1 MRFLHPLL
9 LVPFLFPTQ
18 MAHAQASVSA
28 PWDIKETIAAL
39 SSQTARIK
47 PVLDQLTPGEWV
59 QKGAPDAYVA
69 QWRSAQREL
78 TDVDS
83 ASAALEKQPEK
94 LSAALNVYFRVQAL
108 EARLTSLVDGVR
120 TYQNPA
126 VGDLIV
132 GIVGENSG
140 NRDKLRQYIADLAEQ
155 KEQEFAIADKE
166 AQRCRVQLNRQPAP
180 AKPAAPK
187 PVTPKPTNPAGVK

>member
-1 MRFLHPLL
+1 LL
-9 LVPFLFPTQ
+9 LSIQT
-18 MAHAQASVSA
+18 ANAQASVSA
-28 PWDIKETIAAL
+28 PWDIKETIVAL
-39 SSQTARIK
+39 SAQTARIK
-47 PVLDQLTPGEWV
+47 PVLDQLTPDQWV

-78 TDVDS
+78 NDVDQ
-83 ASAALEKQPEK
+83 ASSMLEKQPEK
-94 LSAALNVYFRVQAL
+94 LSAALNVYFRLQAL

-140 NRDKLRQYIADLAEQ
+140 NRDKLREYISDLSVQ

-187 PVTPKPTNPAGVK
+187 PASAPNTGVK

>member
-1 MRFLHPLL
+1 MRFLFPLL
-9 LVPFLFPTQ
+9 PVSLLLSIQT
-18 MAHAQASVSA
+18 ANAQASVSA
-28 PWDIKETIAAL
+28 PWDIKETIVAL
-39 SSQTARIK
+39 SAQTARIK
-47 PVLDQLTPGEWV
+47 PVLDQLTPDQWV

-78 TDVDS
+78 NDVDQ

-94 LSAALNVYFRVQAL
+94 LSAALNVYFRLQAL

-140 NRDKLRQYIADLAEQ
+140 NRDKLREYISDLSVQ

-166 AQRCRVQLNRQPAP
+166 AQRCRVQLNRQPAQ
-180 AKPAAPK
+180 AKPTAPK
-187 PVTPKPTNPAGVK
+187 PASPPNTGVK

>member
-1 MRFLHPLL
+1 MRFIFPLL
-9 LVPFLFPTQ
+9 LVPFLFPIQT
-18 MAHAQASVSA
+18 AHAQAGVSA
-28 PWDIKETIAAL
+28 PWDIKDTIIAL
-39 SSQTARIK
+39 SGQTARIK
-47 PVLDQLTPGEWV
+47 PVLDQLTPDEWV
-59 QKGAPDAYVA
+59 QKGAPVAYVA

-78 TDVDS
+78 SDVDG
-83 ASAALEKQPEK
+83 AFAVLEKQPEK
-94 LSAALNVYFRVQAL
+94 LSAALNVYFRVQTL

-140 NRDKLRQYIADLAEQ
+140 NRDKLRQYISDLADQ
-155 KEQEFAIADKE
+155 KEQELAVADKE

-187 PVTPKPTNPAGVK
+187 PANPQPTKPVGVK

>member
-1 MRFLHPLL
+1 MRFLFPLL
-9 LVPFLFPTQ
+9 PVSFFFPI
-18 MAHAQASVSA
+18 HAAYAQTSVSA
-28 PWDIKETIAAL
+28 PWDIKETIVAL
-39 SSQTARIK
+39 SGQTARIK
-47 PVLDQLTPGEWV
+47 PVLDQLTPAEWV
-59 QKGAPDAYVA
+59 QKGAPEAYVA

-78 TDVDS
+78 SDVND
-83 ASAALEKQPEK
+83 ASAVLEKQPEK
-94 LSAALNVYFRVQAL
+94 LSAALNVYFRIQAL

-140 NRDKLRQYIADLAEQ
+140 NRDKLRQYISDLAEQ
-155 KEQEFAIADKE
+155 KEQEFAIADRE

-180 AKPAAPK
+180 AKPAS
-187 PVTPKPTNPAGVK
+187 PKPTSPTGVK

>member
-1 MRFLHPLL
+1 MRFQLPLL
-9 LVPFLFPTQ
+9 LVPFLFPFQ
-18 MAHAQASVSA
+18 LAHAQAGVSA
-28 PWDIKETIAAL
+28 PWDIKDTIVAL
-39 SSQTARIK
+39 SAQTARIK
-47 PVLDQLTPGEWV
+47 PVLDQLTPEDWV
-59 QKGAPDAYVA
+59 KKGAPVAYVS

-78 TDVDS
+78 SDVDA
-83 ASAALEKQPEK
+83 ASSALEKQPEK
-94 LSAALNVYFRVQAL
+94 LSAALNVYFRIQAL

-140 NRDKLRQYIADLAEQ
+140 NRDKLREYISDLTEQ
-155 KEQEFAIADKE
+155 KEQELAVADRE

-187 PVTPKPTNPAGVK
+187 STTTSGAK

>member
-1 MRFLHPLL
+1 MRFFYSLL
-9 LVPFLFPTQ
+9 LVPLLFPIQ

-28 PWDIKETIAAL
+28 PWDIKETIVAL
-39 SSQTARIK
+39 SAQTTRIK
-47 PVLDQLTPGEWV
+47 PVLDQLTPNEWV
-59 QKGAPDAYVA
+59 QRGAPDAYVA
-69 QWRSAQREL
+69 QWRSAQQEVI
-78 TDVDS
+78 DVDG
-83 ASAALEKQPEK
+83 ASAALAKQPEK
-94 LSAALNVYFRVQAL
+94 LSAALNVYFKVQAL

-140 NRDKLRQYIADLAEQ
+140 NRDKLRQYISDLAEQ

-166 AQRCRVQLNRQPAP
+166 AQRCRTQLNRQPAP

-187 PVTPKPTNPAGVK
+187 PAKPSGVK